1 MELGKQVFVT
11 LLLAATLSA
20 AMQAQETLV
29 TGIIRDTRNVPIAG
43 ATICQV
49 NTANCTAADRNGIF
63 HLLVGNGKEM
73 NLKVECLGFN
83 PVEVVVDDST
93 TFPLNISLTPLYITG
108 EAYVDEGYPGRNNR
122 VVVRSSMALD
132 AVFSDFNE
140 FTPLLGSYN
149 TEVMDYFSVAGPE
162 LGASVSGVYFG
173 LGLGLGYGYRD
184 KYDTLIVNLNN
195 TACKINLGFDLVS
208 TGRLRITPLLSVR
221 WLRYRLLNY
230 SGERKISL
238 TSYLDERDLDLRFN
252 QAIAVAGLNIEYL
265 MYSQVFGQGDY
276 WSAGLF
282 GGYATRINPSPW
294 IFSRGNRI
302 MTDNSIN
309 LKPLTI
315 GFSISFYIIAD

>member
-1 MELGKQVFVT
+1 MELGKQTFLT
-11 LLLAATLSA
+11 LLLAATLSV
-20 AMQAQETLV
+20 AMKAQETLV
-29 TGIIRDTRNVPIAG
+29 TGMIKDTRNVPIVG

-63 HLLVGNGKEM
+63 HLLLPEGKRS

-83 PVEVVVDDST
+83 PVEVVIDETT
-93 TFPLNISLTPLYITG
+93 TFPLNISLTPMYITG
-108 EAYVDEGYPGRNNR
+108 ETYGDEPYSGRNNM
-122 VVVRSSMALD
+122 VVVRSSMTLD

-140 FTPLLGSYN
+140 FAPLLGSYN

-162 LGASVSGVYFG
+162 LGASFSGVYFG

-184 KYDTLIVNLNN
+184 NNDTLIINLNN
-195 TACKINLGFDLVS
+195 TAYKINLGFDLVS
-208 TGRLRITPLLSVR
+208 TSRLRITPMVSLR

-276 WSAGLF
+276 WSVGLF
-282 GGYATRINPSPW
+282 GGYATKINHSPW
-294 IFSRGNRI
+294 IYSRGNRLL
-302 MTDNSIN
+302 TDNSIN